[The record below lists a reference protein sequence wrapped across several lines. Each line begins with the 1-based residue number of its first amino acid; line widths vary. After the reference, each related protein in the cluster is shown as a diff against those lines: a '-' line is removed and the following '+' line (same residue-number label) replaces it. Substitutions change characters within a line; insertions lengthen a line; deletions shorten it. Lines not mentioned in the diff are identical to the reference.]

1 MNENVF
7 AFACEKEELC
17 IRKSF
22 SSFHAGKGICAD
34 WKFSGPKSFPESRNC
49 YRWIFFRLKGFTRR
63 EQEMEHGWN
72 CCAIVIVKKYF
83 PASLLNFRRNTALE
97 RPPVK
102 KFNEQFNG
110 RVSWSS
116 EKRAV

>member
-49 YRWIFFRLKGFTRR
+49 YRWIFFRLKGFTEIRVESKR
-63 EQEMEHGWN
+63 WN
-72 CCAIVIVKKYF
+72 TDGIV
-83 PASLLNFRRNTALE
+83 ARL
-97 RPPVK
+97 
-102 KFNEQFNG
+102 
-110 RVSWSS
+110 
-116 EKRAV
+116 